1 MEATTFHS
9 KTFWNGLFHIGRL
22 HVYRW
27 KDCEFVA
34 DLKNGLTFPN
44 ANKTESKY
52 SITPKSTKK
61 IPNPVRPMPI
71 SEKKTNE
78 TIQKKKLKK
87 KKGSEMQ
94 FFF

>member
-1 MEATTFHS
+1 MELYCYHNRLNHNKNKSHYFPF
-9 KTFWNGLFHIGRL
+9 KNIFRIGRL
-22 HVYRW
+22 HVYIW

-34 DLKNGLTFPN
+34 DLKNWLTFPN

-71 SEKKTNE
+71 SEK
-78 TIQKKKLKK
+78 QKQ
-87 KKGSEMQ
+87 M
-94 FFF
+94 